1 MVKTNGQ
8 SLDGRKSDEFVRAF
22 NNDGT
27 LSIFSH
33 AKEQQL
39 EVLNG
44 SEKCTKFHQKPHTE
58 NDYGFIFT
66 LISACSNKSI
76 AVNGKFTEFSFSDRN
91 NSNFVP
97 MTELATL
104 EELVMKPLIKFAFI
118 NILI

>member
-8 SLDGRKSDEFVRAF
+8 SLDGRKSDEFVSTF

-27 LSIFSH
+27 LSIVSR
-33 AKEQQL
+33 AKKQQL

-76 AVNGKFTEFSFSDRN
+76 AVNGKFNEFSFSDRN
-91 NSNFVP
+91 NSSFVP
-97 MTELATL
+97 MTESSTL
-104 EELVMKPLIKFAFI
+104 EELVL
-118 NILI
+118 NT